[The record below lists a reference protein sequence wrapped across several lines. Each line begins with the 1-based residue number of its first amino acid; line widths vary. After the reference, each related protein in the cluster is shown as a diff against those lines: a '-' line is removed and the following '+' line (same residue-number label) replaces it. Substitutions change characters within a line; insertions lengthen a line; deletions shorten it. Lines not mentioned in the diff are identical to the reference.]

1 MLRPLAT
8 ALLGGLLCLI
18 GGAFDTASLYVPGIA
33 LAALSIGAVAWVSLA
48 AAGANVER
56 SAVAATAVEDEP
68 FPLRIEA
75 RLGFL
80 PAPGGRLTDP
90 QSDAGAPLG
99 GRRRVVLDAQATL
112 PRRGPATL
120 APSVLEIADP
130 LGLCVRR
137 VRGRPGP
144 ELLVLPRIE
153 PVAATAGGGG
163 AGGGSQPGLGGGTRS
178 SGSWRDD
185 ASDGIDLDGLRPYRE
200 GTPASRIHWATYA
213 RRGVMMERRMVA
225 ERTAAALVVLDA
237 AAPAGDDELD
247 SAVRAAASLAVALA
261 RLDGAAL
268 LLPGDRRPVEIAHD
282 LSAWPAAHRRLALVQ
297 GGVRA
302 QLSGLGAGT
311 ETLVWVTA
319 SDVAALPRGFERIPA
334 GARYLVAPRLPE
346 GATAAFTVAGC
357 AGMVVDRS
365 RRSAAA

>member
-18 GGAFDTASLYVPGIA
+18 GGAFDTASLYVPGVA
-33 LAALSIGAVAWVSLA
+33 LVGLAAGAAGWVMLA
-48 AAGANVER
+48 AAGARIER
-56 SAVAATAVEDEP
+56 SVVVSTAVEGEP

-75 RLGFL
+75 RLGAL

-90 QSDAGAPLG
+90 QSDATAPLAA
-99 GRRRVVLDAQATL
+99 RHRVVLDAQATL
-112 PRRGPATL
+112 ERRGTTAL
-120 APSVLEIADP
+120 APAVLEISDP
-130 LGLCVRR
+130 LGLYVRR

-144 ELLVLPRIE
+144 EILVLPRVE
-153 PVAATAGGGG
+153 PVATTAEGGG
-163 AGGGSQPGLGGGTRS
+163 AGAGSQPGVGGGARPA
-178 SGSWRDD
+178 GSWRDD

-200 GTPASRIHWATYA
+200 GAPASRIHWATLA

-247 SAVRAAASLAVALA
+247 AAVRAAASLTVALA

-268 LLPGDRRPVEIAHD
+268 LLPGDRRPVEIGHD
-282 LSAWPAAHRRLALVQ
+282 LTAWPAAHRRLALVQ
-297 GGVRA
+297 GGART
-302 QLSGLGAGT
+302 QLSGLGTGT

-319 SDVAALPRGFERIPA
+319 ADLAALPRGFERIPA
-334 GARYLVAPRLPE
+334 SARFLVAPRLPD
-346 GATAAFTVAGC
+346 GAVATFTVAGC
-357 AGMVVDRS
+357 SGMVVDRS